1 MAPRRA
7 YTLFE
12 MILTAAVIAVT
23 ASLAVPSLD
32 NMYPAYK
39 MNAAV
44 DAVRAA
50 WAMGRAHA
58 IEEGR
63 PYRFAV
69 APGGEHYRLAA
80 DDDPADGGMPSG
92 DDPGNGPRAFVL
104 SDHLPKGVTFARSQE
119 DGQQSSNSDG
129 LSTVAVFLPDG
140 TARDDAEIRFQIEG
154 ATAKSVK
161 LRGMTGSVTVTQ
173 DSGGAR

>member
-1 MAPRRA
+1 VAPRRA

-44 DAVRAA
+44 DSVRAA

-58 IEEGR
+58 IDEGR

-69 APGGEHYRLAA
+69 TPGGENYRLAP
-80 DDDPADGGMPSG
+80 DDDPADGGMPS
-92 DDPGNGPRAFVL
+92 DDQGNGPRAFVL
-104 SDHLPKGVTFARSQE
+104 SDHLPKGVTFARAQE

-140 TARDDAEIRFQIEG
+140 TARDDAEIRFQVNG
-154 ATAKSVK
+154 ATPKTVK
-161 LRGMTGSVTVTQ
+161 LRGMTGSVTVSQ
-173 DSGGAR
+173 DSGGTR